1 MDKYINQS
9 MKEVC
14 AEIEAQE
21 SWEDEQFMQNLDA
34 QLEQDLCPTEQER
47 AWLYEDDPFKVI

>member
-1 MDKYINQS
+1 MEKYINQS
-9 MKEVC
+9 MKQVC
-14 AEIEAQE
+14 AEIEARE
-21 SWEDEQFMQNLDA
+21 SWEDEQFMRELDA